1 MATLSLHSPLGPL
14 TLFEEDGS
22 IVGLDWGWR
31 REHHETGLLNLAR
44 AQLGEYF
51 DGARTA
57 FSLPLS
63 PAGTDFQLGVWRE
76 MSEIPYG
83 EVRSY
88 ADLARA
94 LGTAPRAIGMACGRN
109 PIPILI
115 PCHRVVGADGQLTG
129 YSGGDGLASKQFLLD
144 LERAPGAAPAVRWAN

>member
-1 MATLSLHSPLGPL
+1 MASLSLHSPLGPL
-14 TLFEEDGS
+14 TVSEEDGS
-22 IVGLDWGWR
+22 IVALDWGWR
-31 REHHETGLLNLAR
+31 RDQGETGLLSLAR
-44 AQLGEYF
+44 SQLGEYF
-51 DGARTA
+51 DGTRTE

-63 PAGTDFQLGVWRE
+63 PQGSGFQRAVWRE
-76 MSEIPYG
+76 MSGIPYG
-83 EVRSY
+83 ELRSY

-115 PCHRVVGADGQLTG
+115 PCHRVVGSDGRLTG